1 MNMVRKNQLNH
12 VDWFKQN
19 ARKKTSG
26 KWLLIKKKKKPKNW
40 PPMGILYTVYRKT
53 VREVCV
59 AQVAKIM
66 RRFNHW

>member
-19 ARKKTSG
+19 ARKKQVASDG
-26 KWLLIKKKKKPKNW
+26 WSKKKKTKNW